1 MDKLKLIKVLWNYMK
16 IDDVPRRAD
25 CMIVLG
31 TSRID
36 IVDYACSLYFKGI
49 CLLFLKIILNK
60 LRFSFFAIILPPV
73 KINNHYIFHLKL

>member
-16 IDDVPRRAD
+16 IDDVPKKAD

-36 IVDYACSLYFKGI
+36 IVDYACSLYFKG
-49 CLLFLKIILNK
+49 FADKIIFSGG
-60 LRFSFFAIILPPV
+60 LRE
-73 KINNHYIFHLKL
+73 NYE

>member
-36 IVDYACSLYFKGI
+36 IVNYACSLYSKG
-49 CLLFLKIILNK
+49 FADKII
-60 LRFSFFAIILPPV
+60 FSGGFRE
-73 KINNHYIFHLKL
+73 NY

>member
-36 IVDYACSLYFKGI
+36 IVDYACSLYFKG
-49 CLLFLKIILNK
+49 FADNII
-60 LRFSFFAIILPPV
+60 FSGGFRE
-73 KINNHYIFHLKL
+73 NY

>member
-36 IVDYACSLYFKGI
+36 IVNYAGSLYFKG
-49 CLLFLKIILNK
+49 FADKII
-60 LRFSFFAIILPPV
+60 FSGGFRG
-73 KINNHYIFHLKL
+73 NY